1 MKAIILSRD
10 KLIKIRYNEGDKL
23 NDLLDALMTVQGME
37 VIDRKY
43 TG

>member
-10 KLIKIRYNEGDKL
+10 KVIKIRYNDTEL
-23 NDLLDALMTVQGME
+23 PDLLKELRKIPNME
-37 VIDRKY
+37 IKERGY